1 MSASH
6 AAPPRFQQTLS
17 SNEDVVRSL
26 LTHVAFAHAVIAG
39 HGIESEGDGFVR
51 VDLGETVSLTRQLLE
66 SALSKPST
74 TNSNPSNTSTSNSS
88 ENTSNMNKTLAIAS
102 SCSAFSICANTPK
115 FSARAKELLRLSLTP
130 ALTNLL
136 RSASCYYEV
145 RFKGRTKEEGAAWNG
160 TKIYVHAPMSDPLFV
175 HVQTVLFDSNGE
187 SQKGVDDRDIH
198 HEDVEKE
205 TGDTS
210 NPDQQQQQEQLSLFR
225 QKSLSQLEC
234 KTRVINIAISLMA
247 ASHSI
252 TSTASTPKTI
262 SIATLAR
269 RVRRLYYEQHILT
282 EAAPESAPYYNL
294 GTSPTDPE
302 YDLHEESVSAEDLEL
317 ERVQSAVPCRKW
329 PSLWRDWNFVR
340 GATSKAMF
348 RRNLFDQWIPLF
360 VDNGMGIAQ
369 KEASSQSEKTA
380 LVVDVVEDNGA
391 REYPWVVIMT
401 LASEIMPAEETDRLF
416 EKLNSLLERIA
427 GFMTVHDIPARAAV
441 LELPETSGEAVAD
454 AQIVARTVILPYLKT
469 LNPSLLLIECKE
481 RLEDAKVGPRR
492 EIRSLLATLKDATT
506 KRRTAFRNTVMNM
519 KVQFDAR
526 DDDENEHEGKLEG
539 ENASQKSTTKSL
551 IDQVLFDGFVD
562 PVKSLL
568 EKIRP
573 PTGVQLHRHQFLSNL
588 QSIITNAFG
597 PGYTAHL
604 FGSSFTTLANPT
616 SDADVTIL
624 LDDPAVHP
632 STHPISNMYLLAAI
646 LRHHGMQNV
655 FPVATAKVP
664 IVKFYDP
671 VCKLNADVNVGNALG
686 IQNSR
691 MIIEY
696 MKVDPRVR
704 DLILLVKHWAG
715 KRDLNNSAEGGTFS
729 SYALTLMLLS
739 YLQIAK
745 VVPSLQALYPSNES
759 RQYIIARVNTPMLK
773 STRSKQDAKATA
785 ARVFAEYKDRL
796 RQTSNAQKKPEPELP
811 NLESLNLVDNN
822 AATEESIK
830 SFLVHQIPASLDAGM
845 VFWDVSFVPANH
857 AAVTPFIRA
866 PFADERSYLQ
876 SLVHVLHGFFEH
888 YGHVHRFHSSQ
899 IISVRKG
906 GVIGR
911 RETHMGLNVRKP
923 GSEKAGELTVVV
935 EDPFQLDRNT
945 AGMVKQVI
953 PVINEFRRAAAL
965 LSRMVMEESVDYT
978 ALLDELMQ
986 SYRAS
991 AAEKSG

>member
-1 MSASH
+1 MSDSH
-6 AAPPRFQQTLS
+6 APRFQQTLS

-26 LTHVAFAHAVIAG
+26 FTHVAFAHAVIAG
-39 HGIESEGDGFVR
+39 HGTESEADGLVR
-51 VDLGETVSLTRQLLE
+51 VDLRETVSLTRQLLE
-66 SALSKPST
+66 SALSKTST
-74 TNSNPSNTSTSNSS
+74 TNSNPSNTSTSESL
-88 ENTSNMNKTLAIAS
+88 ENTSSMNKTLAIAS

-115 FSARAKELLRLSLTP
+115 FSARAKELLHLSLTP

-136 RSASCYYEV
+136 RSASCCYEV

-175 HVQTVLFDSNGE
+175 YVQTVLFGSNGE
-187 SQKGVDDRDIH
+187 SQNGVDNRDIH

-205 TGDTS
+205 TGNTS
-210 NPDQQQQQEQLSLFR
+210 NPDQQQQPSVFR

-247 ASHSI
+247 SSHSI

-269 RVRRLYYEQHILT
+269 RVRRLYYQQHILT
-282 EAAPESAPYYNL
+282 EAAPGSAPYYNL

-317 ERVQSAVPCRKW
+317 ERVQSAVPRRKW
-329 PSLWRDWNFVR
+329 PFLWMDWNFVR

-348 RRNLFDQWIPLF
+348 RRNLFDQWIPLV

-369 KEASSQSEKTA
+369 NEGSSQSEKTV

-401 LASEIMPAEETDRLF
+401 LASEILPAEETDRVY
-416 EKLNSLLERIA
+416 EKVDSLLDRVA

-441 LELPETSGEAVAD
+441 LELPEPSGD
-454 AQIVARTVILPYLKT
+454 ALAGEQIVARTVILPYLKT

-492 EIRSLLATLKDATT
+492 EIRSLLATLKDTAT
-506 KRRTAFRNTVMNM
+506 KRRTEFRNAVSNM
-519 KVQFDAR
+519 KVQFVAR
-526 DDDENEHEGKLEG
+526 DDDEKEYEGKSEG

-568 EKIRP
+568 EKLRP

-696 MKVDPRVR
+696 MRVDPRVR

-796 RQTSNAQKKPEPELP
+796 RQTSNTQKKQEPELP

-822 AATEESIK
+822 AAMEESIK

-857 AAVTPFIRA
+857 AAVAPFIRT
-866 PFADERSYLQ
+866 PFVDERRYLQ

-911 RETHMGLNVRKP
+911 RETHVGLNMRKP

-945 AGMVKQVI
+945 AGMVKQVV

-965 LSRMVMEESVDYT
+965 LSRMVMEETVDYT
-978 ALLDELMQ
+978 ALVDELMQ
-986 SYRAS
+986 PYTAS

>member
-66 SALSKPST
+66 NALSNPST

-88 ENTSNMNKTLAIAS
+88 EDTSNMNKTLAIAS

-136 RSASCYYEV
+136 RSASCCYEL

-160 TKIYVHAPMSDPLFV
+160 TKIIVHAPMSDPLFA
-175 HVQTVLFDSNGE
+175 HVQTVLFGSNGE
-187 SQKGVDDRDIH
+187 IQKDVDNRDIH
-198 HEDVEKE
+198 QEDVEKE
-205 TGDTS
+205 AEDTS
-210 NPDQQQQQEQLSLFR
+210 NPDQQQEQPSLFR

-234 KTRVINIAISLMA
+234 KTRVINIAISLMVS
-247 ASHSI
+247 SHSI

-269 RVRRLYYEQHILT
+269 RVRRLYYEQYILT
-282 EAAPESAPYYNL
+282 EAAPAPYYNL

-302 YDLHEESVSAEDLEL
+302 YDLHEEGVSAEDLEL
-317 ERVQSAVPCRKW
+317 ERVQSAVMRRKW
-329 PSLWRDWNFVR
+329 PFLWTDWNFVR
-340 GATSKAMF
+340 GATSKAIF
-348 RRNLFDQWIPLF
+348 RRNLFDQWIPLV
-360 VDNGMGIAQ
+360 VDIGMGIAQ
-369 KEASSQSEKTA
+369 KEESSHSEKSVLT
-380 LVVDVVEDNGA
+380 VDVVEDNGA

-401 LASEIMPAEETDRLF
+401 LASEIMPAEETDRVF

-427 GFMTVHDIPARAAV
+427 GFMTVRDIPARAAV
-441 LELPETSGEAVAD
+441 LELPETSGDALAD

-796 RQTSNAQKKPEPELP
+796 RQTSNTQKKQEPELP

-857 AAVTPFIRA
+857 AAVAPFIRA
-866 PFADERSYLQ
+866 PFADERSHLQ

-911 RETHMGLNVRKP
+911 RETHVGLNVRKP

-953 PVINEFRRAAAL
+953 PVINEFRRAAAV

>member
-88 ENTSNMNKTLAIAS
+88 ENTNKTLAIAS

-136 RSASCYYEV
+136 RSASCCYEL

-160 TKIYVHAPMSDPLFV
+160 NKIYVHAPMSDPLFA
-175 HVQTVLFDSNGE
+175 HVQTVLFGSNGE
-187 SQKGVDDRDIH
+187 SQKDVDNRDIH

-205 TGDTS
+205 TRDTS
-210 NPDQQQQQEQLSLFR
+210 NPDQQQEQLSLFR

-247 ASHSI
+247 SSHSI

-269 RVRRLYYEQHILT
+269 RVRRLYYEQYILT
-282 EAAPESAPYYNL
+282 EAAPGSAPYYNL

-302 YDLHEESVSAEDLEL
+302 YDLHEEGVSAEDLEL
-317 ERVQSAVPCRKW
+317 ERVQSAVLRRKW
-329 PSLWRDWNFVR
+329 PSLWTDWNFVR
-340 GATSKAMF
+340 GATSKAIF
-348 RRNLFDQWIPLF
+348 RRNLFDQWIPLV

-369 KEASSQSEKTA
+369 KEESSHSEKTV
-380 LVVDVVEDNGA
+380 LMVDVVEDNGA

-416 EKLNSLLERIA
+416 EKLNSLLERIS
-427 GFMTVHDIPARAAV
+427 GFMTVRDIPARAAV
-441 LELPETSGEAVAD
+441 LELPETSGDAVAD

-796 RQTSNAQKKPEPELP
+796 RQTSNTQKKQEPELP

-857 AAVTPFIRA
+857 AAVAPCIRA
-866 PFADERSYLQ
+866 PFVDERSYLQ

-911 RETHMGLNVRKP
+911 RETHVGLNVRKP

-945 AGMVKQVI
+945 AGMVKQVV

-965 LSRMVMEESVDYT
+965 LSRMVMEETVDYS

-986 SYRAS
+986 PYTAS
-991 AAEKSG
+991 ATEKSG